1 MPRPPKNGVEWNKQ
15 EDDQLK
21 LIVLELEVGG
31 PNNVSWAD
39 VADALQQA
47 LASYYSSVNC
57 ERTTKQC
64 RERCVLAAPPSTAL
78 RFPQQPPTIPVSL
91 RRYLNVLNP
100 DNYKRGEPWGEQE
113 HDLLMRLVIEHGRV
127 WETIATHVPGRSE
140 AWSKCCPKNGR
151 AAEA

>member
-1 MPRPPKNGVEWNKQ
+1 MPRHKTGVEWTKQ

-21 LIVLELEVGG
+21 LIVLQLEVGG

-47 LASYYSSVNC
+47 LNC
-57 ERTTKQC
+57 VRTTKQC

-91 RRYLNVLNP
+91 RRYYNVLNP
-100 DNYKRGEPWGEQE
+100 DNFKRGDKWGDQE
-113 HDLLMRLVIEHGRV
+113 DALLTHLIIEHGRA
-127 WETIATHVPGRSE
+127 WETIAKHIPGRSE
-140 AWSKCCPKNGR
+140 AWSKCYPKNGR